1 MDSRSRLIWSI
12 AAGAAVGGA
21 LGYLFFTDDG
31 RRLRSRL
38 EPHVGDLI
46 DEVSR
51 WRGTIDKVKAAAG
64 EGRRSVA
71 GLVDEFQKQ
80 KSAWGDAAFLDDSRH

>member
-1 MDSRSRLIWSI
+1 MDSRSRLIWSMV
-12 AAGAAVGGA
+12 AGAAVGGA

-31 RRLRSRL
+31 KRLRSTL

-46 DEVSR
+46 DEVTR
-51 WRGTIDKVKAAAG
+51 WRGTIDKVKSAAG

-71 GLVDEFQKQ
+71 DLVGEFQKQ
-80 KSAWGDAAFLDDSRH
+80 KSAWGDAGFLDGSRR

>member
-12 AAGAAVGGA
+12 VAGAAVGGA
-21 LGYLFFTDDG
+21 LGFLFFTDDG
-31 RRLRSRL
+31 KKLRSRL
-38 EPHVGDLI
+38 EPHVGDLL
-46 DEVSR
+46 DEVGR
-51 WRGTIDKVKAAAG
+51 WRGTIDKVKTAAD

-80 KSAWGDAAFLDDSRH
+80 KTAWSDVAVLDDSQH